1 MNILEQLISGA
12 VEKSSNGE
20 SNEDSDG
27 DVETESEEGDQAGDE
42 EDQASDEEGQ
52 TGDEEDHA
60 SDEEDQAGD
69 EEDQASDEEDQTGGE
84 EEQASDE
91 EDVAQLLSDLSC
103 RFCNKLFSTKGNKEH
118 HEKYLHKRDPA
129 SKSAYF
135 CKLVDTACEKAF
147 SSKTS
152 LRYHQLRTHGKTLH
166 CDKCQKEFTDWKEF
180 VKHRRSERGNPELP
194 TVANCTMCKVPITS
208 QHLKRHMREV
218 HKIPI
223 KNPLKEPAE
232 KHHSCPHCGKEFKRV
247 ENMQRHV
254 EEAHTVTFKEKS
266 KCEHCEKSFTLERNL
281 KLHIKRAHAQSPF
294 FSTFNCYLCEKSFK
308 QKAHLKR
315 HQKEKHSDEEMF
327 SCPSCDKSFAREY
340 NQRRHSKNCERL
352 RK

>member
-52 TGDEEDHA
+52 AGDEEDQA

-327 SCPSCDKSFAREY
+327 SCPSCDKSFARES

>member
-52 TGDEEDHA
+52 AGDEEDQA

-327 SCPSCDKSFAREY
+327 SCPSCDKSFARES
-340 NQRRHSKNCERL
+340 NQKRHSKNCERL

>member
-27 DVETESEEGDQAGDE
+27 ETESEEGDQAGDE

-52 TGDEEDHA
+52 AGDEEDQA

-327 SCPSCDKSFAREY
+327 SCPSCDKSFARES
-340 NQRRHSKNCERL
+340 NQKRHSKNCERL